1 MEKGEYFFPATKINV
16 HNKRTEALS
25 KILKGFFYTTVSFD
39 EQLTPQTLLEWFDER
54 VREINLRLSWG
65 RDITVK
71 MVRFECL
78 HYVFADGATV
88 AFVTLHKVRA
98 RCGKPEDLDELLR

>member
-1 MEKGEYFFPATKINV
+1 MEKEEYFFPATKINV

-25 KILKGFFYTTVSFD
+25 KILRGFFYTTVSFD
-39 EQLTPQTLLEWFDER
+39 EQFTPQTLLEWFEER

-71 MVRFECL
+71 MTRFDYL
-78 HYVFADGATV
+78 QYFFADGSAV
-88 AFVTLHKVRA
+88 AFVTLYKVRA
-98 RCGKPEDLDELLR
+98 RFGKPEDLDELLR